1 MATITNEQLET
12 LVTMLQYN
20 EEIIFDFMDE
30 EAQAVLKT
38 QLAQYIQSAA
48 SFIER
53 EGITLDFTKI
63 DDSMLTVMYASW
75 LYDKRKDGVSIMPR
89 MLRYN
94 LNNRLFAQKVAQNEE

>member
-1 MATITNEQLET
+1 MATITDEQLDT

-20 EEIIFDFMDE
+20 EEIILDWMDE
-30 EAQAVLKT
+30 DARETLRT
-38 QLAQYIQSAA
+38 QLSQYIRSSI

-53 EGITLDFTKI
+53 EGITLDFEAI
-63 DDSMLTVMYASW
+63 DDCMLVVMYASW

-94 LNNRLFAQKVAQNEE
+94 LNNRLFAQKVSEV

>member
-1 MATITNEQLET
+1 MANITPEQLET

-20 EEIIFDFMDE
+20 EEILFDFMDE
-30 EAQAVLKT
+30 EAVAMLKT
-38 QLAQYIQSAA
+38 QLSQYIQTAA

-53 EGITLDFTKI
+53 EGITLDLEQI
-63 DDSMLTVMYASW
+63 DDSMLVVMYASW

-94 LNNRLFAQKVAQNEE
+94 LNNRLFAQKVDEV

>member
-1 MATITNEQLET
+1 MANITPEQLNN

-20 EEIIFDFMDE
+20 EEILFDFMDAE
-30 EAQAVLKT
+30 SGAMLKT

-53 EGITLDFTKI
+53 EGITLDLDQI
-63 DDSMLTVMYASW
+63 DDSMLVVMYASW
-75 LYDKRKDGVSIMPR
+75 LYDKRKDGVSVMPR

-94 LNNRLFAQKVAQNEE
+94 LNNRLFAQKVDEV

>member
-1 MATITNEQLET
+1 MATITDEQLDT

-20 EEIIFDFMDE
+20 EEIILDWMDE
-30 EAQAVLKT
+30 DARETLRT
-38 QLAQYIQSAA
+38 QLSQYIRSSI

-53 EGITLDFTKI
+53 EGITLDYEAV
-63 DDSMLTVMYASW
+63 DDCMLVVMYASW

-94 LNNRLFAQKVAQNEE
+94 LNNRLFAQKVSEV